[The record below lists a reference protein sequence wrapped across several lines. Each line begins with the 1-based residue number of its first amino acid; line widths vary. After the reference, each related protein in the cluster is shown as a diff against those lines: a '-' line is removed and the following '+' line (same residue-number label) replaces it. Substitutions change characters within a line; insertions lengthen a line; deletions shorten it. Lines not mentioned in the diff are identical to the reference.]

1 MSRLFSLSPHPTL
14 DRLDVM
20 LLHDSL
26 GMFWVGLKANLR
38 ELPGGTRHHCST
50 ALKILRQ
57 MENSQSNK

>member
-1 MSRLFSLSPHPTL
+1 MSRLFYLSPHPAL
-14 DRLDVM
+14 DGLDVM

-50 ALKILRQ
+50 ALKTLWQ
-57 MENSQSNK
+57 MEYSQSNK